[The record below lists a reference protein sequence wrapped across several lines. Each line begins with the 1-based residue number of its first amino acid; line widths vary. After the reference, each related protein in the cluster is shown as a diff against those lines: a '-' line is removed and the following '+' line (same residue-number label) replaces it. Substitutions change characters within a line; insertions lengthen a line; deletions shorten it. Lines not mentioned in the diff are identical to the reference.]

1 MKISLTVN
9 GQRHELDVEPTEIL
23 ADVLR
28 DRLGLTGTKLNC
40 RQGECGACTV
50 ILDGKAVTSC
60 IVLAASVDGSEVT
73 TIEGLGPRE
82 NDGDEGHDGRT
93 GDATVDW
100 DELDPVQQAFME
112 ADGSQCGFCT
122 PGMVMSAKA
131 LLDANP
137 SPSREEI
144 EIGLAGN
151 LCRCTGY
158 RTIHDAV
165 ELAAK
170 KMRDARDAASTKEE
184 S

>member
-1 MKISLTVN
+1 MTITLTVN
-9 GQRHELDVEPTEIL
+9 GRRHEIDIEPVEVL

-28 DRLGLTGTKLNC
+28 HRLGLTGTKLNC

-50 ILDGKAVTSC
+50 LVDGQPMTSC
-60 IVLAASVDGSEVT
+60 IVLAASVDGSEIT
-73 TIEGLGPRE
+73 TIEGLSASG
-82 NDGDEGHDGRT
+82 
-93 GDATVDW
+93 
-100 DELDPVQQAFME
+100 ELDPIQEAFME

-122 PGMVMSAKA
+122 PGMVMSTKA

-137 SPSREEI
+137 DPSREDI

-158 RTIHDAV
+158 RTIIDAV

-170 KMRDARDAASTKEE
+170 KRRNL
-184 S
+184 

>member
-1 MKISLTVN
+1 MTIALTVN
-9 GQRHELDVEPTEIL
+9 GRRHEIQIEPDEVL

-28 DRLGLTGTKLNC
+28 HRLGLTGTKLNC

-50 ILDGKAVTSC
+50 IVDGRPMTSC

-73 TIEGLGPRE
+73 TIEGLG
-82 NDGDEGHDGRT
+82 GDR
-93 GDATVDW
+93 
-100 DELDPVQQAFME
+100 LDPIQEAFME

-122 PGMVMSAKA
+122 PGMVMSTKA

-137 SPSREEI
+137 DPSREEV
-144 EIGLAGN
+144 EVGLAGN

-170 KMRDARDAASTKEE
+170 KRRNR
-184 S
+184 